1 MFQAARYGEMERCAG
16 RVGGWQANK
25 GSENSDPE
33 PENRVS
39 QPVLAGPSGGWVLG
53 VVRGWKI
60 LEGRLASNN
69 HNPDSDKF
77 IYLI

>member
-1 MFQAARYGEMERCAG
+1 MERCAG

-39 QPVLAGPSGGWVLG
+39 QPVLAGPSGGWVLVG
-53 VVRGWKI
+53 GEVGQQ
-60 LEGRLASNN
+60 
-69 HNPDSDKF
+69 
-77 IYLI
+77 